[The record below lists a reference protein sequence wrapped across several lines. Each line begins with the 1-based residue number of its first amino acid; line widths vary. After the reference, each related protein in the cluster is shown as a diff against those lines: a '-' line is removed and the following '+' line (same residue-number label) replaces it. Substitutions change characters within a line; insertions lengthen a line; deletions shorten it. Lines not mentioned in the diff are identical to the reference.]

1 MLGKSL
7 YTYDV
12 GGIFGRLP
20 EVCCCEEEKYFDGWY
35 TLPNGKGQ
43 KINILTTVPDYG
55 MTLYANWRP
64 EL

>member
-1 MLGKSL
+1 MMSAVFS
-7 YTYDV
+7 DV
-12 GGIFGRLP
+12 CLRYAAAKKRNILTAGIR
-20 EVCCCEEEKYFDGWY
+20 
-35 TLPNGKGQ
+35 LPNGKGQ